1 MKTRSRREQNRAE
14 LRTEILQA
22 ARQAALG
29 KGFESLSMR
38 ALAEKLGCSHGN
50 LYLHFKNKEQL
61 FDCLVEES
69 FAQLSETMRSL
80 KQATPDAD
88 PVEFLKLA
96 GRAYVEFGVQNPGA
110 YEFAFILR
118 RPGRQRWLKPHL
130 AYLEL
135 RAIVARCVEENR
147 FRPIDVD
154 AASQAVWAAAHGIT
168 SLFIL
173 RPSFPWADK
182 ETLIRQVIDS
192 AIDSL
197 VADPSR

>member
-1 MKTRSRREQNRAE
+1 MKTGTRREQNRAR
-14 LRTEILQA
+14 LRAEILQA
-22 ARQAALG
+22 ARAAALA

-38 ALAEKLGCSHGN
+38 ALAGKLGCSHGN

-69 FAQLSETMRSL
+69 FAELAQTLRSL
-80 KQATPDAD
+80 KVAEPDLG

-96 GRAYVEFGVQNPGA
+96 GRAYVEFGLQNPGA

-118 RPGRQRWLKPHL
+118 RPGRQRRLKPHR

-135 RAIVARCVEENR
+135 RAMVQRCVDEGH
-147 FRPIDVD
+147 FRAIDVEV
-154 AASQAVWAAAHGIT
+154 ASQAVWAAAHGIT
-168 SLFIL
+168 SLFML
-173 RPSFPWADK
+173 RPTFPWAEKDI
-182 ETLIRQVIDS
+182 LIRQVIDS

-197 VADPSR
+197 VAGH

>member
-1 MKTRSRREQNRAE
+1 MKIRSRREQNRAE

-22 ARQAALG
+22 ARAAALA

-69 FAQLSETMRSL
+69 FAELSETMRTL
-80 KQATPDAD
+80 RQAQPDMD
-88 PVEFLKLA
+88 PVDFLKLA
-96 GRAYVEFGVQNPGA
+96 GRAYVEFGLRNPGA

-118 RPGRQRWLKPHL
+118 RHGRQRRLKPHL

-135 RAIVARCVEENR
+135 KALVARCVEEKR
-147 FRPIDVD
+147 FAPIDVEV
-154 AASQAVWAAAHGIT
+154 ASQAVWAAAHGIT

-173 RPSFPWADK
+173 RPSFPWADQ
-182 ETLIRQVIDS
+182 ETLIRQVIDC
-192 AIDSL
+192 AVDSL
-197 VADPSR
+197 VAARSR

>member
-118 RPGRQRWLKPHL
+118 RPGRQRW
-130 AYLEL
+130 
-135 RAIVARCVEENR
+135 
-147 FRPIDVD
+147 
-154 AASQAVWAAAHGIT
+154 
-168 SLFIL
+168 
-173 RPSFPWADK
+173 
-182 ETLIRQVIDS
+182 
-192 AIDSL
+192 
-197 VADPSR
+197 

>member
-1 MKTRSRREQNRAE
+1 MKTKSRREQNRAE
-14 LRTEILQA
+14 LRAQILQA
-22 ARQAALG
+22 AREAALG

-50 LYLHFKNKEQL
+50 LYLHFKTKEQL

-69 FAQLSETMRSL
+69 FAQLAATMRSL
-80 KQATPDAD
+80 RQTMPDTD

-96 GRAYVEFGVQNPGA
+96 GRAYVEFGLRNPGA

-118 RPGRQRWLKPHL
+118 RPGRQRRLKPHR
-130 AYLEL
+130 AYLDL
-135 RAIVARCVEENR
+135 QAIVARCVEEKR
-147 FRPIDVD
+147 FGPIDVD

-173 RPSFPWADK
+173 RPGFPWADK

-197 VADPSR
+197 VADRPG